1 MEVSIQWWLMFHA
14 AIVVMLVIDLVTSKG
29 KGKLTLRRDIIFSAI
44 WIGIGLA
51 FGAIIFWEFG
61 QEEGLKY
68 ITAYVTEKALSIDN
82 LFVWIVIFS
91 YFGVPFERQHKTLFY
106 GILGAIVFRALFI
119 FAGVELIERFHWI
132 VYVFGAILLY
142 SSYKLLKGKVQETDP
157 ANNPVVKLVKR
168 FVPMCDYYVEDNFLT
183 RLKGA
188 LVCTPLICVLLV
200 IESTDILFA
209 LDSVPAVLTIT
220 GEFFTAYTSNIMA
233 ILGLRALYFVVAH
246 AMGELKYLDKGL
258 AVVLAYLGLKTF
270 GGLVGIEVPT
280 LWNMAIVLGTIG
292 FFIILSIVY
301 KDKGEKKGEEKDLKM
316 VH

>member
-14 AIVVMLVIDLVTSKG
+14 AIVVMLLIDLYTSKG
-29 KGKLTLRRDIIFSAI
+29 QKLTLKRDIIFSII
-44 WIGIGLA
+44 WIGIGLS

-61 QEEGLKY
+61 SEEGLKY

-82 LFVWIVIFS
+82 LFVFIVIFT

-106 GILGAIVFRALFI
+106 GILGAIFFRAAFI
-119 FAGVELIERFHWI
+119 YAGVELIERFHWV
-132 VYVFGAILLY
+132 VYIFGAILLY
-142 SSYKLLKGKVQETDP
+142 SAYKLLKGKIEETNP

-168 FVPMCDYYVEDNFLT
+168 FIPMCDFYDEDNFLT
-183 RLKGA
+183 KLNGA
-188 LVCTPLICVLLV
+188 MVCTPLICVLIV
-200 IESTDILFA
+200 IETTDIMFA

-258 AVVLAYLGLKTF
+258 AIVLAYLGIKTF
-270 GGLVGIEVPT
+270 AGYFGLEVPT
-280 LWNMAIVLGTIG
+280 IWNMAIVLGTIAV
-292 FFIILSIVY
+292 FIVLSLVF
-301 KDKGEKKGEEKDLKM
+301 KEKKSEERNM
-316 VH
+316 VN

>member
-14 AIVVMLVIDLVTSKG
+14 AIVVMLLIDLYTSKG
-29 KGKLTLRRDIIFSAI
+29 QKLTLKRDIIFSII
-44 WIGIGLA
+44 WIGIGLS

-61 QEEGLKY
+61 SEEGLKY

-82 LFVWIVIFS
+82 LFVFIVIFT

-106 GILGAIVFRALFI
+106 GILGAIFFRAAFI
-119 FAGVELIERFHWI
+119 YAGVELIERFHWV
-132 VYVFGAILLY
+132 VYIFGAILLY
-142 SSYKLLKGKVQETDP
+142 SAYKLLKGKIEETNP

-168 FVPMCDYYVEDNFLT
+168 FIPMCDFYDEDNFLT
-183 RLKGA
+183 KLNGA
-188 LVCTPLICVLLV
+188 MVCTPLICVLIV
-200 IESTDILFA
+200 IETTDIMFA

-258 AVVLAYLGLKTF
+258 AIVLAYLGIKTF
-270 GGLVGIEVPT
+270 AGYFGLEVPT
-280 LWNMAIVLGTIG
+280 IWNMAIVLGTIAV
-292 FFIILSIVY
+292 FIVLSLVF
-301 KDKGEKKGEEKDLKM
+301 KEKKSEERNR
-316 VH
+316 VN